1 MNAYN
6 LLEYNKI
13 KEIIASECHS
23 DLGREIAL
31 SLTPLTNKEEI
42 EYKLSLTSEFQELL
56 KNKISYNFENVSGI
70 NELLLDFKHQ
80 TYDFYEFKKIKFNV
94 STANR
99 ISKDIK
105 ELEDYP
111 LFLEIVKKI
120 KPLYDIENQFSR
132 IFTPEG
138 DVKDNAS
145 SALLSIRKR
154 KKNLREK
161 VISNLN
167 IKIRECASRNYMFD
181 EIITQR
187 DGRYVIPVKDSSIPF
202 IPGIV
207 HGRSGSKSSV
217 YIEPEEVVGMNN
229 EIDLMDSEEKEE
241 IFRIF
246 KSYTKDILNC
256 KDKILENTNLLKSL
270 DYYFA
275 AARISNN
282 YNSQKPKIDKH
293 PVINLIQARHPLL
306 IETFDSIEKVIP
318 FDLELG
324 KDYRLL
330 LISGPNTG
338 GKTVTLKTVGLIC
351 LMALS
356 GLPIPAEADSRIGIF
371 SGFFADIGDYQS
383 LENSLSTFSS
393 HIKNIKEMIDKGDE
407 NSLILI
413 DEIGAATDPEQG
425 SALAQSILEKLVE
438 NKVIGVITTHYTA
451 LKIFAEQNQSCTNAA
466 MQFDPE
472 RHSPTYQFKLG
483 LPGNSFSIEVAS
495 QLGLNKNLIN
505 RAKNLAG
512 NQNVELTD
520 LLKKITEEKNELSRQ
535 NYEYKLKTYLL
546 NQNITEYQKK
556 IESMEKETKK
566 IKKSSIR
573 EAREFLATLQKE
585 LNLEISNIKKSE
597 KKERKE
603 LLDRSFQKIVK
614 MNEQFGK
621 IEDELS
627 PVILKP
633 IEKTEIGQKVW
644 VKDFDGEGEIV
655 EIKDS
660 LIKVNLNDF
669 IFSTTRDN
677 LYQVTGSSSK
687 KELKKKSITVPSQN
701 VKLELKIL
709 GYRFDEALPEIETFI
724 DNACMNELNIIRIVH
739 GKGTGA
745 LRNKVRQYLRTN
757 KKVKEFYSPPPALG
771 GDGVTVATLVK

>member
-13 KEIIASECHS
+13 KEIIASECQS
-23 DLGREIAL
+23 DLGREIAI
-31 SLTPLTNKEEI
+31 SLTPLTDKEEI
-42 EYKLSLTSEFQELL
+42 EYRLSLTSEFQELL
-56 KNKISYNFENVSGI
+56 KNKVSYNFENVSEI

-145 SALLSIRKR
+145 SALLLIRKR
-154 KKNLREK
+154 KKKLREN

-187 DGRYVIPVKDSSIPF
+187 DGRYVIPVKDSSVPF

-246 KSYTKDILNC
+246 KSYTKDILNY
-256 KDKILENTNLLKSL
+256 KDEILENTNLLKSL

-275 AARISNN
+275 AAGISNN

-393 HIKNIKEMIDKGDE
+393 HIKNIKGMIDKGDE

-535 NYEYKLKTYLL
+535 NYQYKLKTYLL
-546 NQNITEYQKK
+546 NQNITEYQKNIK
-556 IESMEKETKK
+556 SLEKETKK

-573 EAREFLATLQKE
+573 EAREFLATLQKK
-585 LNLEISNIKKSE
+585 LNLEISDIKKSE

-633 IEKTEIGQKVW
+633 IEKAEIGQKVW

-669 IFSTTRDN
+669 IFSTTIDN
-677 LYQVTGSSSK
+677 LYQLTVTSSK
-687 KELKKKSITVPSQN
+687 KGIKKKNITVPSQN
-701 VKLELKIL
+701 VKFELKIL